1 MSRHRLTVILSCL
14 ALAAC
19 GPARNSPATQGTITA
34 FDASKSEPKAVE
46 IADQVLAALG
56 GEANWNKAREISWT
70 QLIIIDGKLQD
81 HGTHAWDRWN
91 GRHNYK
97 RLYADGNASVA
108 MHELF
113 STGGTAYIQTDKGS
127 VEQTKDDQQKIIAEA
142 RKRFDTDTYITFLPY
157 KLKDPGVK
165 LKFSE
170 ERQEEG
176 APADA
181 PMKYDV
187 IQITF
192 DEGVGPGAGDTW
204 YLSVDKETKIPN
216 MVEHVGAGKPDNERG
231 GFLLEEWKEAGG
243 LKFATKRVTLGY
255 TKLDAPK
262 VKVAIPPNWV
272 KKVGALGIEVPTP
285 GEVVLIQDLKVSAE
299 PDDELYI
306 PQVRAPN

>member
-1 MSRHRLTVILSCL
+1 MSRHRLSVVLVTL
-14 ALAAC
+14 ALAGCAT
-19 GPARNSPATQGTITA
+19 RNSAATQGTIKA
-34 FDASKSEPKAVE
+34 FDPAKSEPKAVE

-56 GEANWNKAREISWT
+56 GEATWNKAKEIGWT
-70 QLIIIDGKLQD
+70 QLIFIDGKLQD
-81 HGTHAWDRWN
+81 WGAHSWDRWN

-108 MHELF
+108 MHELY
-113 STGGTAYIQTDKGS
+113 SDSGTAYIETEKGR
-127 VEQTKDDQQKIIAEA
+127 VEQTKEDQRNIINEA
-142 RKRFDTDTYITFLPY
+142 RKRFETDTYIMFMPY

-192 DEGVGPGAGDTW
+192 DEGVGPAAGDTW
-204 YLSVDKETKIPN
+204 YLSVDKQTHVPN
-216 MVEHVGAGKPDNERG
+216 MVEHVAAGKPDNERG
-231 GFLLEEWKEAGG
+231 GFLLEDWQEAGG
-243 LKFATKRVTLGY
+243 LKFATKRTTLGY

-262 VKVAIPPNWV
+262 VNPFIPPAWQKRV
-272 KKVGALGIEVPTP
+272 SPISIQVPTP
-285 GEVVLIQDLKVSAE
+285 GEVVLIQNLKVSAE
-299 PDDELYI
+299 PDDDLYI
-306 PQVRAPN
+306 PRVRSPN